1 MVCGSDGKESPC
13 NAGDLSL
20 IPGWGRSPGKRNGYP
35 LQCSC
40 LEKSMEEE
48 PGWLQS
54 MGSQRVRHDWAT
66 NTISDGP
73 VVKNPPCNSGD
84 VGSIPGW
91 GTKIPHPTE
100 QLSPHA
106 ATMMPVGSKT
116 HHEDPAH
123 QKKKGGEEIT
133 VSKLLKI
140 KPNEDWPL
148 ILNMTLITF
157 AITDSKG
164 AFITRY
170 ICMCVRACVRTFS
183 SLPLICLSIW
193 NYVTTETFIAD
204 ETSTMPAPT
213 FSSKISLLFFRIL
226 DWNFTKFLP
235 LPMHWKFFYI
245 LFA

>member
-13 NAGDLSL
+13 NAGDLSS

-35 LQCSC
+35 LHYSC

-106 ATMMPVGSKT
+106 ATIMPVGSKT
-116 HHEDPAH
+116 HHKDPA
-123 QKKKGGEEIT
+123 QRKKKKGRNYCVKAAEDQAKWRLTIDSQYDCPHSCYYWFQK
-133 VSKLLKI
+133 VLLS
-140 KPNEDWPL
+140 PGTFACVWEPVCVLSLLSHSSVYPSGTMWPL
-148 ILNMTLITF
+148 
-157 AITDSKG
+157 K
-164 AFITRY
+164 
-170 ICMCVRACVRTFS
+170 
-183 SLPLICLSIW
+183 LS
-193 NYVTTETFIAD
+193 
-204 ETSTMPAPT
+204 
-213 FSSKISLLFFRIL
+213 
-226 DWNFTKFLP
+226 
-235 LPMHWKFFYI
+235 
-245 LFA
+245 

>member
-1 MVCGSDGKESPC
+1 
-13 NAGDLSL
+13 
-20 IPGWGRSPGKRNGYP
+20 
-35 LQCSC
+35 
-40 LEKSMEEE
+40 MEEE

-106 ATMMPVGSKT
+106 ATIMPVGSKT
-116 HHEDPAH
+116 HHKDPA
-123 QKKKGGEEIT
+123 QRKKKKGK
-133 VSKLLKI
+133 KLLCQSCWRSSQMKTDHWFSI
-140 KPNEDWPL
+140 WLSSLLLLL
-148 ILNMTLITF
+148 IP
-157 AITDSKG
+157 KG
-164 AFITRY
+164 AFITGY
-170 ICMCVRACVRTFS
+170 ICMCVRACVCTFS

-204 ETSTMPAPT
+204 KTSTMPAPT
-213 FSSKISLLFFRIL
+213 FSSKRSLLFFRIL

-235 LPMHWKFFYI
+235 HQCTGN
-245 LFA
+245 LFTYFLHTN

>member
-123 QKKKGGEEIT
+123 QKKKGGGRNYC
-133 VSKLLKI
+133 VKAA
-140 KPNEDWPL
+140 EDQAKWRLTIDSQYDSPHFCYYWFQRCFYHPVHL
-148 ILNMTLITF
+148 HVCESLCAYFLF
-157 AITDSKG
+157 SPTDL
-164 AFITRY
+164 FIHLELCDHWNFHSWRDKHH
-170 ICMCVRACVRTFS
+170 AC
-183 SLPLICLSIW
+183 PH
-193 NYVTTETFIAD
+193 
-204 ETSTMPAPT
+204 
-213 FSSKISLLFFRIL
+213 LFFKNIIASL
-226 DWNFTKFLP
+226 
-235 LPMHWKFFYI
+235 
-245 LFA
+245 

>member
-13 NAGDLSL
+13 NAGDLSS

-40 LEKSMEEE
+40 LKKSMEEE

-123 QKKKGGEEIT
+123 QKKKGGK
-133 VSKLLKI
+133 KLLCQSCWRSSQMKTDHWFSI
-140 KPNEDWPL
+140 WLSSLLLLLIPKVLLSPGTFACVWEPVCVLSLLSHWSVYPSGTMWPL
-148 ILNMTLITF
+148 
-157 AITDSKG
+157 K
-164 AFITRY
+164 
-170 ICMCVRACVRTFS
+170 
-183 SLPLICLSIW
+183 LS
-193 NYVTTETFIAD
+193 
-204 ETSTMPAPT
+204 
-213 FSSKISLLFFRIL
+213 
-226 DWNFTKFLP
+226 
-235 LPMHWKFFYI
+235 
-245 LFA
+245 

>member
-13 NAGDLSL
+13 NAGDLSS

-35 LQCSC
+35 LHYSC

-106 ATMMPVGSKT
+106 ATIMPVGSKT
-116 HHEDPAH
+116 HHKDPA
-123 QKKKGGEEIT
+123 QRKKKKGEEIT

-148 ILNMTLITF
+148 ILNMTVLTL
-157 AITDSKG
+157 AITDSKRCFYHRVHLHVCESLC
-164 AFITRY
+164 AYFLFSPTHLFIHLEL
-170 ICMCVRACVRTFS
+170 CDHWNFHSWQDKHHAC
-183 SLPLICLSIW
+183 PH
-193 NYVTTETFIAD
+193 
-204 ETSTMPAPT
+204 
-213 FSSKISLLFFRIL
+213 LFFKKIIAIL
-226 DWNFTKFLP
+226 
-235 LPMHWKFFYI
+235 
-245 LFA
+245 